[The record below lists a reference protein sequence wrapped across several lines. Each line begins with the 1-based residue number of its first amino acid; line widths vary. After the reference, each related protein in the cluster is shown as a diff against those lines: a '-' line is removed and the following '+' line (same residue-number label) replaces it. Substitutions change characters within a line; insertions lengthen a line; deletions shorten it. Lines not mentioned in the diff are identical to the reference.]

1 VTDHHKREMDREN
14 KSHCIRIYSARGGPI
29 MNRNVFFCLLTAVSG
44 AASASCS
51 SSDDK
56 GMAAAPCSSQD
67 ASSPEPEAATP
78 EPEAA
83 TPEASTPEA
92 GEAGVL
98 GPMIDPNAVATAT
111 G

>member
-1 VTDHHKREMDREN
+1 MGREN
-14 KSHCIRIYSARGGPI
+14 KSHCIRIYYARGGPI
-29 MNRNVFFCLLTAVSG
+29 MNRNVFFCLLTAMSG
-44 AASASCS
+44 AAATSCS

-56 GMAAAPCSSQD
+56 GMAAALCSSQD

-111 G
+111 GGTPQVT